1 MNSPPVSSDWGK
13 TGRLARQNAPAGFLW
28 LASAAQLRN
37 ELQRHRVGLSDGR
50 AVPGPA
56 RLGWVS
62 WASRWVR
69 AAAVHRNKEGRSS
82 KLRPSYVRPRRGLG
96 GMGLAGRCLTFPQF
110 AAVGPVLRPYG
121 SGPWHQNKSPATS
134 APGGWRRGPPAPP
147 TVPGNSWGYSIHY
160 TSAPDPERKNP
171 LAKCPISSVVD
182 FPRRGFLSWAAVC
195 SRRRAGLLRCGRV
208 ILAIPLPRAATY
220 RSAAYRSSRSA
231 AASPII

>member
-1 MNSPPVSSDWGK
+1 MTSRLFLRAILYVSENRRGGGGSVAAVNSPPVSSDWGK

-134 APGGWRRGPPAPP
+134 APGGWRGTAR
-147 TVPGNSWGYSIHY
+147 
-160 TSAPDPERKNP
+160 
-171 LAKCPISSVVD
+171 
-182 FPRRGFLSWAAVC
+182 
-195 SRRRAGLLRCGRV
+195 
-208 ILAIPLPRAATY
+208 ATY
-220 RSAAYRSSRSA
+220 GPRELMGV
-231 AASPII
+231 